1 MTHTSNDDP
10 SDGMN
15 DLMDQTLTMW
25 GVHLS
30 AQIRQVATLVTVDPL
45 RMGPLETTLVIH
57 HLEGA
62 PRSPEEGHP
71 WVIGYSDVERLRD
84 LLWCAE
90 QRGQLPRIEVV
101 QDPNLT
107 PSGECHYT
115 DVPDEDLPGMWESAD
130 FSGGQTDTTE
140 PQTFTK
146 AAVDMII
153 DEFAGALLRT
163 VEYVGAGNLPARR
176 GWSWYD
182 VMRKYRADMLTAF
195 VEKKILP

>member
-15 DLMDQTLTMW
+15 CLMDQTLTMY
-25 GVHLS
+25 GANMS
-30 AQIRQVATLVTVDPL
+30 AQVREVGTLASVDPL
-45 RMGPLETTLVIH
+45 RIGPNQTTMAIYH
-57 HLEGA
+57 YEDA
-62 PRSPEEGHP
+62 PRSPEVGSP
-71 WVIGYSDVERLRD
+71 WTIGQSDMERLRD

-90 QRGQLPRIEVV
+90 QRGLLPRVEVV

-130 FSGGQTDTTE
+130 FSGGQGDVN
-140 PQTFTK
+140 PQVFSK